1 MSIDQWTMNSKN
13 LTNTDNDFWVVDGTL
28 KGRIMSRTFYYEQ
41 QYRVVFYLTSSTILS
56 GDGSQDS
63 PYNVEEDW
71 AWFDSNQVLQ

>member
-1 MSIDQWTMNSKN
+1 MQKGVFCDN
-13 LTNTDNDFWVVDGTL
+13 LQTESG
-28 KGRIMSRTFYYEQ
+28 K
-41 QYRVVFYLTSSTILS
+41 FYLTSSTILS